1 MLPSTVVI
9 SRSNSNTVLQRRNF
23 GSIRK
28 LIDQFQRYSV
38 SEPTPQPTKMSWGY
52 EKNNGPALWHENFP
66 VAKGNRQSPIDIS
79 TKACQVDNQLCSK
92 PFQINYSTEK
102 NAEVSNTGSSIKVQ
116 IKEVSE
122 IKGGPLEGTWRLE
135 QFHLHWGSSNDRGS
149 EHTIDGKTYAAE
161 LHLVHWNAKKYASF
175 GEAADKPDGLAVLG
189 FMVNVGKEHAGFKTI
204 TDVCSKIQEAGSSVK
219 LDKDFNPS
227 CMLGNLDH
235 YWTYLGSLTTPP
247 LFESVTW
254 TLFSDVI
261 EISQAQMDALR
272 SLKFNNGKCMMDN
285 YRPPCALCGRSVKA
299 SK

>member
-1 MLPSTVVI
+1 MGIGNKNEKYTMVVDI
-9 SRSNSNTVLQRRNF
+9 KERRNF

-204 TDVCSKIQEAGSSVK
+204 IDVCSKIQEAGSSVK

-227 CMLGNLDH
+227 CMLGKLDH